1 MDEPRGRSNRH
12 LHITYLLKSGVP
24 VHVVSARAGHSRA
37 SITLDAYSHLLG
49 DEDEL
54 AAKQADEILRRA
66 FGANPVPT
74 ASKRR

>member
-1 MDEPRGRSNRH
+1 
-12 LHITYLLKSGVP
+12 
-24 VHVVSARAGHSRA
+24 
-37 SITLDAYSHLLG
+37 LLG

-74 ASKRR
+74 ATKRH